1 MPRAHRDSDSRTC
14 GAKTVV
20 SGQGNVYVE
29 GKLWA
34 VNGDKNNHGNSGP
47 LRSVVGSTVKIN
59 NIRVIVQGDQASP
72 DAFHSEPLTWPSSFA
87 SKTYAY

>member
-1 MPRAHRDSDSRTC
+1 MPKAHRDNDSRTC
-14 GAKTVV
+14 GAKTLV
-20 SGQGNVYVE
+20 SGQSNVYVE

-34 VNGDKNNHGNSGP
+34 VNGDENNHDLGK
-47 LRSVVGSTVKIN
+47 LRSVVGSKVKIN

-72 DAFHSEPLTWPSSFA
+72 DKIHSEPLTWPSSFA